1 VSTGGRGGR
10 GGAAPVGPAPGVVTA
25 TVTLANGQK
34 FDGPLVRYDDF
45 VIAIRNSDGTERSFR
60 RSGDMPKIEIRDPR
74 DAHRKLWPTLSDSD
88 MHNVTAYLVTL
99 K

>member
-1 VSTGGRGGR
+1 MIALRTAD
-10 GGAAPVGPAPGVVTA
+10 GA
-25 TVTLANGQK
+25 
-34 FDGPLVRYDDF
+34 
-45 VIAIRNSDGTERSFR
+45 ERSFR
-60 RSGDMPKIEIRDPR
+60 RNGDVPKVEIRDPR

>member
-1 VSTGGRGGR
+1 
-10 GGAAPVGPAPGVVTA
+10 VTA
-25 TVTLANGQK
+25 AVTLPGGQK
-34 FDGPLVRYDDF
+34 FEGPLVRYDDF
-45 VIAIRNSDGTERSFR
+45 VIAIRMADGTERSFR
-60 RSGDMPKIEIRDPR
+60 RTGDVPKVDVRDPR